1 MIEIIHLK
9 IGTNIASGKM
19 NKTIYVAGK
28 VYDLATMSSQEI
40 QDDVQ
45 SRLDNHLGKDHVIF
59 RISVCENEVII
70 NFWRSCSISSCM

>member
-1 MIEIIHLK
+1 MIGKQRLSVEKRLQSLMTRK
-9 IGTNIASGKM
+9 TNLTTYPQKRTNMAIKKM

-45 SRLDNHLGKDHVIF
+45 SRLDNHL
-59 RISVCENEVII
+59 
-70 NFWRSCSISSCM
+70 